1 MTTDEFFEGH
11 PKSKA
16 LFEVV
21 RDTIMQMGAAE
32 IHVMKSQVEFRRKKN
47 FAWVWVPGRYLRGK
61 KIAPLVL
68 TFSLHKEDP
77 SPRWK
82 QIVQTS
88 ARRYTHHLELF
99 SPADID
105 EQVQSWLR
113 NAWKAAK

>member
-16 LFEVV
+16 LFDAV
-21 RDTIMQMGAAE
+21 RDVINQIGAAE
-32 IHVMKSQVEFRRKKN
+32 VHVMKSQIEFRRKKN
-47 FAWVWVPGRYLRGK
+47 FAWVWVPGRTLRGK

-68 TFSLHKEDP
+68 TLSLNKEDP

-88 ARRYTHHLELF
+88 RRRYTHHLELF
-99 SPADID
+99 SAADLD
-105 EQVQSWLR
+105 DQVRGWLQD
-113 NAWKAAK
+113 AWKVAK